1 MTMHQRTRRIP
12 LRRLSAGGVAL
23 WVLATVSSTD
33 LVIAQTAPG
42 PAEPND
48 RAKSGWVG
56 QLTWKHRV
64 ERPDAWAET
73 EGKADLRL
81 DADGSGGLAGTIVGS
96 HSATSGDHCPGRTV
110 APGGFQAKV
119 GGAHTPATPGIPGQ
133 DAMTLQASETQ
144 TTPMQMEISCP
155 FAPPVVSH
163 HSGFYEIYEKPLGA
177 LRPTGDGRFRS
188 DAEQTAPGEAGST
201 MTTTYAMTLRARDCP
216 DDMPARGLVHYMGG
230 GVYAEPSYSSP
241 VIGQPPLG
249 MRVVYEERATMIGG
263 EIWFRVRVPGM
274 QGTPGCPAVRWLAH
288 ARRPCHL
295 PVQFASCPATFRSPS
310 RIRRWIAIRT
320 GTPTSIH
327 GPSF

>member
-1 MTMHQRTRRIP
+1 
-12 LRRLSAGGVAL
+12 
-23 WVLATVSSTD
+23 
-33 LVIAQTAPG
+33 
-42 PAEPND
+42 
-48 RAKSGWVG
+48 
-56 QLTWKHRV
+56 
-64 ERPDAWAET
+64 
-73 EGKADLRL
+73 
-81 DADGSGGLAGTIVGS
+81 
-96 HSATSGDHCPGRTV
+96 
-110 APGGFQAKV
+110 
-119 GGAHTPATPGIPGQ
+119 
-133 DAMTLQASETQ
+133 MTLQASETQ

-274 QGTPGCPAVRWLAH
+274 QGTAWVPGSEVACTRPAALPP
-288 ARRPCHL
+288 ARPIRVVPSDIPFAKPNP
-295 PVQFASCPATFRSPS
+295 PVDCDTHRYPYVDTWGVFLGWVIGSGDPGYQRCLNMGAP
-310 RIRRWIAIRT
+310 
-320 GTPTSIH
+320 H
-327 GPSF
+327 GGARG